1 MTADESEAVSAP
13 EGTQA
18 PPNPPSEAD
27 DISNAWGFHIL
38 QAIRGF
44 EDRVAARFDAQD
56 AKFEVRFASLDATI
70 DALDTKL
77 ETKIDALDTKFE
89 TKIDALD
96 TKFDRKFDS
105 TTTRIDTLG
114 SDLRREISGLR
125 YWTWGAILPVLI
137 ASATLILQNPHL

>member
-1 MTADESEAVSAP
+1 MTADESEAVSVP

-18 PPNPPSEAD
+18 PPNPPTGAD

-38 QAIRGF
+38 QALRGF

-56 AKFEVRFASLDATI
+56 VKFEARFASLDA
-70 DALDTKL
+70 
-77 ETKIDALDTKFE
+77 KIDALDTKFE

-96 TKFDRKFDS
+96 TKIETLDTKFDRKFDS
-105 TTTRIDTLG
+105 VTTRIDTLG

-125 YWTWGAILPVLI
+125 YWTWGAILTVLI
-137 ASATLILQNPHL
+137 ASATLVLQNTHL